1 MRGACMSISSMKAE
15 IDRSP
20 LFSHVTARLWQRC
33 LSFRNQ
39 FCDAV
44 VNNRLLTWDQ
54 MVSASCRYC
63 IGSSKKGGVIFWQ
76 IDVEGRV
83 HDGKV
88 MYYLPDC
95 HRNKQDQYKPTWV
108 SAIMRRH
115 DPFPHAPHVSSH
127 CFFGLHQ
134 LTPTLK
140 IHREDLLRKSVVI
153 VEAEKTAFVLS
164 ERYPEYL
171 WLAAGGLGEVQADK
185 FRPLRGRRI
194 IMMPDT
200 DPDGTAFKR
209 WNDAAQAVMQ
219 SVFWDSSPPI
229 NVSAFLE
236 QNATAEQKQRK
247 IDILDYVM
255 EMEF

>member
-1 MRGACMSISSMKAE
+1 MSTVATRVLLERQLI
-15 IDRSP
+15 P
-20 LFSHVTARLWQRC
+20 LFK
-33 LSFRNQ
+33 
-39 FCDAV
+39 
-44 VNNRLLTWDQ
+44 
-54 MVSASCRYC
+54 SCREELR
-63 IGSSKKGGVIFWQ
+63 Q
-76 IDVEGRV
+76 
-83 HDGKV
+83 
-88 MYYLPDC
+88 
-95 HRNKQDQYKPTWV
+95 KPV
-108 SAIMRRH
+108 A
-115 DPFPHAPHVSSH
+115 
-127 CFFGLHQ
+127 
-134 LTPTLK
+134 
-140 IHREDLLRKSVVI
+140 I

>member
-1 MRGACMSISSMKAE
+1 MRGACMSFSSMKAE

-20 LFSHVTARLWQRC
+20 LFSHVTTRLWQRC
-33 LSFRNQ
+33 LSIRNQ

-44 VNNRLLTWDQ
+44 VNSGLLTWEQ
-54 MVSASCRYC
+54 M
-63 IGSSKKGGVIFWQ
+63 
-76 IDVEGRV
+76 
-83 HDGKV
+83 
-88 MYYLPDC
+88 
-95 HRNKQDQYKPTWV
+95 
-108 SAIMRRH
+108 
-115 DPFPHAPHVSSH
+115 VSSH

-134 LTPTLK
+134 LTPLLESL
-140 IHREDLLRKSVVI
+140 RDDLLSKSIVI

-164 ERYPEYL
+164 ERYPEYI

-209 WNDAAQAVMQ
+209 WSDAAQVVMQ
-219 SVFWDSSPPI
+219 SVFWEDSPPI
-229 NVSAFLE
+229 HVSAFLE

-255 EMEF
+255 EMKS